1 MKEVQYIG
9 PAYNRGLVLPDGS
22 LVRPAHMNT
31 MEALQ
36 LCDTLPEA
44 RTWFVFA
51 SVEPV
56 KKRKD
61 KPAAAPREAAPEQRK
76 EVEVPEAADEWPPIS
91 EEPEL

>member
-1 MKEVQYIG
+1 MSEVQYIG
-9 PAYNRGLVLPDGS
+9 PAYNRGLVLPNGS

-61 KPAAAPREAAPEQRK
+61 KPAAAPSVAAPEQTK
-76 EVEVPEAADEWPPIS
+76 EVEDVKVPS

>member
-9 PAYNRGLVLPDGS
+9 PAYNRGIVLPDGS

-36 LCDTLPEA
+36 LCDTFPEA

-51 SVEPV
+51 SVESV

-61 KPAAAPREAAPEQRK
+61 KPAAAPRDAEPEQTK
-76 EVEVPEAADEWPPIS
+76 KVEVPEAADEWPPIS